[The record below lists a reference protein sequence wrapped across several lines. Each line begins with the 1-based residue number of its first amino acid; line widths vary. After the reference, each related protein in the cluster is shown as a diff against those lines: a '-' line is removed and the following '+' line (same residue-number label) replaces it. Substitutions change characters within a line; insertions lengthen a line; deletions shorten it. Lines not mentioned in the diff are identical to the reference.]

1 MENEAQL
8 VAYLIQREKYSE
20 ITWSFSAHAATTH
33 FSVEWGRKS
42 FEFFFLLEAL
52 KMYNIYKKFDITNN
66 FHLHIQTL

>member
-8 VAYLIQREKYSE
+8 VVYLIQREKYSE

-33 FSVEWGRKS
+33 FSGEWGRKS
-42 FEFFFLLEAL
+42 FEFFFLLEVL
-52 KMYNIYKKFDITNN
+52 NCTVNKKFDITNN